1 MKKLLIFIVLFASST
16 AMQAQSSFASNS
28 DISKGWRQKKIVVKN
43 GGQTPDILTLL
54 SAFSKAWPAWS
65 VKQVL
70 KYGAKLKDGNQ
81 YEDADDWRVFVDR
94 RNGFADLASQTDIDQ
109 METCVWRCKN
119 GHRIFA
125 VSLYEQHDPVTNL
138 LCWYDYDPKTQTL
151 SPARSPVDG
160 YKKAPGV
167 DIGWSLPAHGTD
179 FLIYEYYQPSCPTL
193 THIYTWDG
201 QQHHPSRI
209 LIEDFCY
216 QWFAEDEWYKA
227 SEQGFSEYA
236 LVYFDGEERPMLCLR
251 KPATSADPAV
261 IREYALFA
269 PFKSDMQPVAMLD
282 AMHQFTGPFRM
293 EPEADAPWTGKE
305 VVFFNNDFVHT
316 NYCVVVKDGLISYI
330 VKCSP
335 VVNDEG
341 IREGNTE
348 EIIGYGSKDE
358 SKHIIRARVAKELKF
373 EPDWKPFE
381 FTEPDPG

>member
-1 MKKLLIFIVLFASST
+1 
-16 AMQAQSSFASNS
+16 
-28 DISKGWRQKKIVVKN
+28 
-43 GGQTPDILTLL
+43 
-54 SAFSKAWPAWS
+54 
-65 VKQVL
+65 
-70 KYGAKLKDGNQ
+70 
-81 YEDADDWRVFVDR
+81 
-94 RNGFADLASQTDIDQ
+94 
-109 METCVWRCKN
+109 
-119 GHRIFA
+119 
-125 VSLYEQHDPVTNL
+125 
-138 LCWYDYDPKTQTL
+138 
-151 SPARSPVDG
+151 
-160 YKKAPGV
+160 
-167 DIGWSLPAHGTD
+167 
-179 FLIYEYYQPSCPTL
+179 
-193 THIYTWDG
+193 
-201 QQHHPSRI
+201 
-209 LIEDFCY
+209 
-216 QWFAEDEWYKA
+216 
-227 SEQGFSEYA
+227 
-236 LVYFDGEERPMLCLR
+236 MLCLR